1 MTTVPARKSAL
12 AQRLKPA
19 GAAGVGLLVLGLN
32 VAMLIGVQR
41 FYPFG
46 TILGCALFCAGAFG
60 MAVGEPEDPYG
71 YRPMWFKVGLVA
83 AALVGLLAGIL
94 MNVALASD

>member
-1 MTTVPARKSAL
+1 MTTVPVRKSAV

-19 GAAGVGLLVLGLN
+19 GAAAVGLLVLGLN

-41 FYPFG
+41 FFPFG
-46 TILGCALFCAGAFG
+46 TMLGCVLFCAAAFG
-60 MAVGEPEDPYG
+60 VAVGEPEDAYG

-83 AALVGLLAGIL
+83 AAVVGLVAGIL
-94 MNVALASD
+94 VNIGLTAD